1 MNKMLGYS
9 DYKPWLIYCCA
20 NQKCIASYRFRNE
33 AEAHNRL
40 INGKL
45 KIPMFVI
52 CFEPE
57 KAMAR

>member
-9 DYKPWLIYCCA
+9 DYKPWRIYCCA
-20 NQKCIASYRFRNE
+20 NQKCIASYRFRGD
-33 AEAHNRL
+33 AERHSKL
-40 INGKL
+40 INRKL

-57 KAMAR
+57 KAVA